1 MKDLSRYI
9 NKVPVKVELD
19 TSMEKILAIQLL
31 YKQVIDVMDTIEG
44 GSVINVKSDW
54 NAEAGSESEILNK
67 PNLKTVATSGSYND
81 LSDKPHIPNDQ
92 VQADWNQT
100 NSSAVDFIKN
110 KPTTLKTFKDSWTTD
125 DTLLALCQE
134 IVADT
139 DVRVGDI
146 YTGQVTCSGLPT
158 GMNNGEIEVQVKEG
172 LNDDK
177 LLFITITSTNLS
189 PYHWERSFYND
200 EFNDWVSFDLIGAA
214 AAVLG
219 TDQDTKD
226 DNTVFGAKAFSN
238 YNKSLVIGTNQDQKT
253 DDTIFGAKAFAT
265 DAVASEA
272 LRTNNYAAI
281 VALASDS
288 NAATTTTT
296 TNPEWK
302 LVYTDADDRILIGK
316 RQDNTWYFA
325 ADLDDILDAIIDG
338 YGT

>member
-9 NKVPVKVELD
+9 NKVRVKVELD
-19 TSMEKILAIQLL
+19 TSLEKILAIQLL
-31 YKQVIDVMDTIEG
+31 YKQTIDIMDTIEG

-67 PNLKTVATSGSYND
+67 PNLKTVATSGSYTD
-81 LSDKPHIPNDQ
+81 LLDKPHIPNDQ
-92 VQADWNQT
+92 VQVDWNQT
-100 NSSAVDFIKN
+100 DSSAVDFIKN

-158 GMNNGEIEVQVKEG
+158 GIDNGEIEVQVKEG
-172 LNDDK
+172 LNNDK

-200 EFNDWVSFDLIGAA
+200 EFNDWVSFDLAGSA

-219 TDQDTKD
+219 TNQDTKT
-226 DNTVFGAKAFSN
+226 DNTV
-238 YNKSLVIGTNQDQKT
+238 
-253 DDTIFGAKAFAT
+253 FGAKAFAT
-265 DAVASEA
+265 DAVAAEA

-281 VALASDS
+281 VALAADP
-288 NAATTTTT
+288 NAGVTTVT

-302 LVYTDADDRILIGK
+302 LVYTDADDRILLGK

-325 ADLDDILDAIIDG
+325 TDLDDILDVIIDG